1 MTTRS
6 GPWRRGRALPGFVVL
21 SSLLPTFSNQPHS
34 DLVISP
40 LPEVTRKDP
49 KSQRGGHFEGAAE
62 NVDGG
67 ATEVTLGGHQVPR
80 AEVPILTR
88 KQDSH
93 PGLGICCLCVL
104 CAADDKVGVCHRVS
118 AR

>member
-1 MTTRS
+1 MGWS
-6 GPWRRGRALPGFVVL
+6 QPGPHHQDDQMLSALEERKGLPGFVVL
-21 SSLLPTFSNQPHS
+21 SSLLPTFSNQSHL
-34 DLVISP
+34 DLVVSP

-80 AEVPILTR
+80 A
-88 KQDSH
+88 
-93 PGLGICCLCVL
+93 
-104 CAADDKVGVCHRVS
+104 GVRF
-118 AR
+118 